1 MQVSATSS
9 ATSESLSASVRVP
22 VQVLDQQDFLKLLAT
37 QMTAQDPL
45 NPQTDNQFIA
55 QMAQFSSLEQS
66 RAMQGDVA
74 RLQAYGLLGRTVE
87 IQITPET
94 TLAGAVAAVQIE
106 AGNPKLIVEGQAF
119 DLDQVL
125 TVKPALQETSIQ
137 TP

>member
-9 ATSESLSASVRVP
+9 ATSDSLSASVRVP

-66 RAMQGDVA
+66 RAMQGDIA

-87 IQITPET
+87 IQPAPET
-94 TLAGAVAAVQIE
+94 TLTGAVAAVQIE
-106 AGNPKLIVEGQAF
+106 AGRPKLIVEGQAY

-125 TVKPALQETSIQ
+125 MVKPALQETSIQ